1 MNSPAS
7 TSFPVP
13 AVEAGASS
21 PTPSFANARQPAAE
35 ADSATENEN
44 LSVAKACPRSPFMTT
59 KQAARY
65 LCLSSQTLDKMR
77 VLATG
82 PRYRKHGR
90 YVRYHIDEL
99 NAWSEHRGHISTS
112 DEGAK

>member
-1 MNSPAS
+1 MSGPAS
-7 TSFPVP
+7 TSLPIPAIEAGSSRP
-13 AVEAGASS
+13 AV
-21 PTPSFANARQPAAE
+21 SFSHARQPTAE
-35 ADSATENEN
+35 GDCARGNESLN
-44 LSVAKACPRSPFMTT
+44 VPNVLPRSPFLST
-59 KQAARY
+59 KQAALY

-77 VLATG
+77 VMATG

-99 NAWSEHRGHISTS
+99 NAWSERRGHISTS